1 MIDKLINDSITEFI
15 APEKIELTD
24 NQDNASVLTPE

>member
-24 NQDNASVLTPE
+24 HQDNASVLTLE